1 MWWLVCLVFIS
12 LQIQAGDTVAEP
24 PANQGAVSQ
33 DQALD
38 QVRAELD
45 TQERRWY
52 GLMRVRWHDLQG
64 FSAGMGAMLVKQ
76 SEYIDCSAGCA
87 IKGWH
92 FEVEPGLNG
101 IQAGVGWGK
110 LVGETGRTNRL
121 MHTVHFG
128 WSVRGVVMR
137 TYGDNPLYPQDQT
150 LAGVEAGVSI
160 VRLNFSLGAFRSLYS
175 GPGEQYTQ
183 DWVFSLGFGW
193 GF

>member
-1 MWWLVCLVFIS
+1 MKGRPKTHCMRILVFMAILS
-12 LQIQAGDTVAEP
+12 LHAQAEDALTEP
-24 PANQGAVSQ
+24 VTNPESTEQS
-33 DQALD
+33 QALE
-38 QVRAELD
+38 QVREELNNL
-45 TQERRWY
+45 ESRWY

-137 TYGDNPLYPQDQT
+137 TCGDNPLYPQDQT

-160 VRLNFSLGAFRSLYS
+160 VRLNFSLGASSVTVFR
-175 GPGEQYTQ
+175 P
-183 DWVFSLGFGW
+183 WRAI
-193 GF
+193 